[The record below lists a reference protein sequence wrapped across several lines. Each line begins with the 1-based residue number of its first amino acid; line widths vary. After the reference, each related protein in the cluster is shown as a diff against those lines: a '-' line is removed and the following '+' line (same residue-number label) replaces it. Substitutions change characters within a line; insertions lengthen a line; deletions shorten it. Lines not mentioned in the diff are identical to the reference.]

1 MNYTIYTKEGNRT
14 RKSGQYEDAVIPLYS
29 SPEVKAYMVNQQ
41 DNMQFFYLSEVWQ
54 VLGMLCGDWVWQ
66 PIHASTGVFW
76 S

>member
-41 DNMQFFYLSEVWQ
+41 DNMQFFL
-54 VLGMLCGDWVWQ
+54 
-66 PIHASTGVFW
+66 PI
-76 S
+76 